1 MAGICIL
8 VMQGKASARIVN
20 EARLTLPNE
29 KELSM
34 MNLNVTSFGQ
44 NSYELGGSSSDRNI
58 KLIGHFIIRNED
70 TGISSGPR
78 FSFNFSKKLLK

>member
-29 KELSM
+29 KRIEHDEFERYQFRGEK
-34 MNLNVTSFGQ
+34 NNKIVGV
-44 NSYELGGSSSDRNI
+44 
-58 KLIGHFIIRNED
+58 
-70 TGISSGPR
+70 
-78 FSFNFSKKLLK
+78 KKPK

>member
-58 KLIGHFIIRNED
+58 KID
-70 TGISSGPR
+70 W
-78 FSFNFSKKLLK
+78 SFYHKKRGYWD

>member
-1 MAGICIL
+1 M
-8 VMQGKASARIVN
+8 MQGKASARIVN

-29 KELSM
+29 KRIEHDEFERYQFRAKQLRTWWQVKRPKYKIDWS
-34 MNLNVTSFGQ
+34 
-44 NSYELGGSSSDRNI
+44 
-58 KLIGHFIIRNED
+58 FIIKNED

>member
-29 KELSM
+29 KRIEHDE
-34 MNLNVTSFGQ
+34 FERYQ
-44 NSYELGGSSSDRNI
+44 FGGSSSDRNI

>member
-1 MAGICIL
+1 M
-8 VMQGKASARIVN
+8 MQGKASARIVN
-20 EARLTLPNE
+20 ESRLTLPNE
-29 KELSM
+29 KRIEHDEFERYQFRAKQLRTWC
-34 MNLNVTSFGQ
+34 N
-44 NSYELGGSSSDRNI
+44 SSDRNI

>member
-1 MAGICIL
+1 
-8 VMQGKASARIVN
+8 
-20 EARLTLPNE
+20 
-29 KELSM
+29 

-58 KLIGHFIIRNED
+58 KLIGHFIIKNED